1 MMSSRQQ
8 IELIRES
15 TSETMGIKTD
25 NKWRP
30 LAALADLPEKAQKEF
45 EYIDGDSIY
54 DLRFVKYKGVW
65 YDAMDTQ
72 RITISTYRMG
82 LAMLVAKDHPFAKW
96 SAFISDSFFSG
107 VLFKFDEDF
116 EQVIVG
122 RYCS

>member
-1 MMSSRQQ
+1 MS
-8 IELIRES
+8 
-15 TSETMGIKTD
+15 TMGIKTD

-72 RITISTYRMG
+72 RITVGNSFRGWDMYVT
-82 LAMLVAKDHPFAKW
+82 KDHPFAKW
-96 SAFISDSFFSG
+96 SSFISDSFFSG
-107 VLFKFDEDF
+107 ILFKLDDDFDR
-116 EQVIVG
+116 VIVG
-122 RYCS
+122 RYCT

>member
-1 MMSSRQQ
+1 MN
-8 IELIRES
+8 I
-15 TSETMGIKTD
+15 TTD

-30 LAALADLPEKAQKEF
+30 LAALADLPAKAMKEF
-45 EYIDGDSIY
+45 EYIDEDSIY

-72 RITISTYRMG
+72 RITTGSYRMG
-82 LAMLVAKDHPFAKW
+82 WAMDTQRITTGSYRMGWDMYVTKDHPFVKW
-96 SAFISDSFFSG
+96 SAVISDSFFSG
-107 VLFKFDEDF
+107 ILFKFDEYF

>member
-1 MMSSRQQ
+1 MS
-8 IELIRES
+8 
-15 TSETMGIKTD
+15 TMGIKTD

-82 LAMLVAKDHPFAKW
+82 WAMLVAKDHPFAKW

-107 VLFKFDEDF
+107 VLFKFDEDSDR
-116 EQVIVG
+116 VIVG
-122 RYCS
+122 TYYS